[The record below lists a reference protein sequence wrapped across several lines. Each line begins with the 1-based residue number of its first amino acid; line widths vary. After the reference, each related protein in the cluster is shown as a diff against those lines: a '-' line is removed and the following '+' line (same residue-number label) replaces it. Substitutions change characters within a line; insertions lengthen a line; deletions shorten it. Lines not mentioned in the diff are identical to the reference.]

1 MATAQELEAALVNA
15 DKAGDTA
22 AATALAN
29 ELVKVRSAPKPEATA
44 TDRVN
49 AVITGANRGIA
60 GLVGLP
66 MDTAQNVYNLAKA
79 GVGTIATAAG
89 RPDLAPELSSGNIGT
104 SEWIANKLR
113 KYGIGVD
120 NPRPDDAASRML
132 YRGGVVAGGAGPAAI
147 RNPGAVLA
155 SGTGAAVGGEVSDNP
170 LAPALG
176 SMVPAVAGQ
185 VATTARQSVADRM
198 KPQMEAFKEAGAQPS
213 VGQATRL
220 NFIQGFENLL
230 SKFPG
235 GQGVFR
241 KFVETQQKDLSKN
254 TATGVSAED
263 AGRTIE
269 KGVGGFLDRTKATWQ
284 QLDDKLY
291 KKVGDAQVTPSYT
304 LSTLDKLTSAP
315 QGAENVS
322 KVLNNPRLVEIKAQ
336 ILKDIQGTTDAATPV
351 IGGYSGRKIGETV
364 TPGTP
369 GTGTLPFGTL
379 RELRTKVGSLLDNSL
394 VSGVPNGE
402 LKQLYGALSKD
413 LEFAAKGAG
422 ASQDFA
428 RQSNYY
434 RARMD
439 RVETVLERVL
449 GKGRQPEDIFKAVNP
464 TDPNQSNKLR
474 AVMRSLE
481 PSERQVVTNAVVQR
495 LGRATPGRQNDVGD
509 VFSSET
515 FLTNWN
521 RLSPE
526 AKSQLFPNAAQRKNL
541 MALATV
547 ADDIRSGGK
556 VFANPSGTAGA
567 VAPYGLGYLAASGQV
582 GQAATLIAGSFIGSK
597 MLTSP
602 KVVDWLAQAPKVKPE
617 NTAAYLA
624 RLGVIANETKD
635 DALRDELTQYVNSV
649 SKSVSAQSTPAASR

>member
-1 MATAQELEAALVNA
+1 MATTQELEAALVNA

-120 NPRPDDAASRML
+120 NPRPDDAVSRML

-155 SGTGAAVGGEVSDNP
+155 SGAGAAVGGEVSDNP

-185 VATTARQSVADRM
+185 VATAARQSVANRM

-213 VGQATRL
+213 VGQAARL

-284 QLDDKLY
+284 QLDDKLAQ
-291 KKVGDAQVTPSYT
+291 KVGNASATPTNTVQALDALTTPVR
-304 LSTLDKLTSAP
+304 
-315 QGAENVS
+315 GAEKTTGALV
-322 KVLNNPRLVEIKAQ
+322 NPKLAEIKANLAAD
-336 ILKDIQGTTDAATPV
+336 LKANNGA
-351 IGGYSGRKIGETV
+351 
-364 TPGTP
+364 
-369 GTGTLPFGTL
+369 LPFDAMRQL
-379 RELRTKVGSLLDNSL
+379 RSKVGSMLDDSL
-394 VSGVPNGE
+394 VSGIPGGE
-402 LKQLYGALSKD
+402 LKRVYGALSKD
-413 LEFAAKGAG
+413 LEATANASGAG
-422 ASQDFA
+422 QEFA

-481 PSERQVVTNAVVQR
+481 PSERQVVTDAVVQR

-526 AKSQLFPNAAQRKNL
+526 AKSQLFPNATQRKNL
-541 MALATV
+541 TALATV

-602 KVVDWLAQAPKVKPE
+602 KIVDWLSQAPKVKPE
-617 NTAAYLA
+617 NAAAYLA

-649 SKSVSAQSTPAASR
+649 SKSVSAQSAPAAIQ

>member
-1 MATAQELEAALVNA
+1 MPTFEVTSPDGKTFEITAPEGATKEQ
-15 DKAGDTA
+15 
-22 AATALAN
+22 ALAFAQSQFKA
-29 ELVKVRSAPKPEATA
+29 EVPKPDATA

-49 AVITGANRGIA
+49 AVITGVNRGIA

-66 MDTAQNVYNLAKA
+66 MDTAQNVLNLAKA
-79 GVGTIATAAG
+79 GVGTVAGAAG
-89 RPDLAPELSSGNIGT
+89 RPDLMPELSSGNIGT

-120 NPRPDDAASRML
+120 NPRPDDTASRML
-132 YRGGVVAGGAGPAAI
+132 YQGGVVAGGAGPAAL

-155 SGTGAAVGGEVSDNP
+155 AGTGAAVGGEVSDNP

-176 SMVPAVAGQ
+176 SMIPAVAGQ
-185 VATTARQSVADRM
+185 VATTARQAVADRM
-198 KPQMEAFKEAGAQPS
+198 KPQMEAFKEIGTQPS

-235 GQGVFR
+235 GQGIFR
-241 KFVETQQKDLSKN
+241 KFVEKQQQDLSRN

-263 AGRTIE
+263 AGRAIE

-284 QLDDKLY
+284 QLDNKLAE
-291 KKVGDAQVTPSYT
+291 KVGNASATPTNTVKALDALTTPV
-304 LSTLDKLTSAP
+304 
-315 QGAENVS
+315 QGAEKTTGALV
-322 KVLNNPRLVEIKAQ
+322 NPKLAEIKANLTAD
-336 ILKDIQGTTDAATPV
+336 LKANNGVLPFDATRQLR
-351 IGGYSGRKIGETV
+351 SKIG
-364 TPGTP
+364 
-369 GTGTLPFGTL
+369 
-379 RELRTKVGSLLDNSL
+379 SMLDDSL
-394 VSGVPNGE
+394 VAGIPGGE
-402 LKQLYGALSKD
+402 LKRVYGALSKD
-413 LEFAAKGAG
+413 LEATANASGAG
-422 ASQDFA
+422 QEFA

-449 GKGRQPEDIFKAVNP
+449 GKGKQPEDIFKAVNP

-481 PSERQVVTNAVVQR
+481 PSERQVVTDAVVQR

-521 RLSPE
+521 RLSPD

-541 MALATV
+541 TALATV

-624 RLGVIANETKD
+624 RLGVIANQTKD
-635 DALRDELTQYVNSV
+635 DVLRQELTQYVNSLNTEGT
-649 SKSVSAQSTPAASR
+649 QPRQQP

>member
-1 MATAQELEAALVNA
+1 MPTFEVTSPDGKTFEITAPEGATKEQ
-15 DKAGDTA
+15 
-22 AATALAN
+22 ALAYAQSQFKP
-29 ELVKVRSAPKPEATA
+29 EAPKPEATA

-66 MDTAQNVYNLAKA
+66 MDTAQNVLNLAKA

-120 NPRPDDAASRML
+120 NPRPDDTASRML
-132 YRGGVVAGGAGPAAI
+132 YTGGVVAGGAGPAAL

-155 SGTGAAVGGEVSDNP
+155 AGTGAAVGGEVSDNP

-176 SMVPAVAGQ
+176 SMAPAVAGQ

-198 KPQMEAFKEAGAQPS
+198 KPQMEAFKEIGTQPS

-241 KFVETQQKDLSKN
+241 SFVENQQKNLGKN

-269 KGVGGFLDRTKATWQ
+269 AGIKGEGGFIGRTRDTWNA
-284 QLDDKLY
+284 LDDALAA
-291 KKVGDAQVTPSYT
+291 KVGDAQVPPIRTILALEKMTATPE
-304 LSTLDKLTSAP
+304 
-315 QGAENVS
+315 GAKNVGEL
-322 KVLNNPRLVEIKAQ
+322 LNNPKLVEIKQA
-336 ILKDIQGTTDAATPV
+336 IYKDVNGTPGKSVDV
-351 IGGYSGRKIGETV
+351 IGPYSGRKIGRTEV
-364 TPGTP
+364 PGTP
-369 GTGTLPFGTL
+369 GTGMLPFQSL
-379 RELRTKVGSLLDNSL
+379 RELRSKVGTMLDDSL
-394 VSGVPNGE
+394 VSGISNAE

-413 LEFAAKGAG
+413 LEASANTAGAG
-422 ASQDFA
+422 QEFA

-434 RARMD
+434 KARMD
-439 RVETVLERVL
+439 RIETVLDRVL
-449 GKGRQPEDIFKAVNP
+449 GKGRMPEDIFKAVNP

-481 PSERQVVTNAVVQR
+481 PSERQVVTDAVVQR

-526 AKSQLFPNAAQRKNL
+526 AKSQLFPDAAQRKNL
-541 MALATV
+541 SALATV

-582 GQAATLIAGSFIGSK
+582 GQAATLIAGSYIGSK
-597 MLTSP
+597 MLTNP

-624 RLGVIANETKD
+624 RLGVIANESKD
-635 DALRDELTQYVNSV
+635 DALREELTQYVNSL
-649 SKSVSAQSTPAASR
+649 SK